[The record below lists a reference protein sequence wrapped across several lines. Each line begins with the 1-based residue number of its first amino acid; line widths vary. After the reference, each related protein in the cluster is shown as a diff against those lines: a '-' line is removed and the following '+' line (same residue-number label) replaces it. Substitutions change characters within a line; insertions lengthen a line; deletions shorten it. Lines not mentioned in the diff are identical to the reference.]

1 MSVGRRMTTR
11 QVVGVWMGAY
21 GSSAGHLL
29 MTSSPGN
36 PLLHWAEEAQADL
49 GPVSSA

>member
-1 MSVGRRMTTR
+1 MTTR
-11 QVVGVWMGAY
+11 QVVGIWMGAY

-29 MTSSPGN
+29 MTSSPQ
-36 PLLHWAEEAQADL
+36 PSAHWAEEAQADL